1 MKVGEGDGDRAKCP
15 SGRGECPGPCCGA
28 GRGRSGLIWRS
39 PLTDNS
45 LTDNS
50 RGGGRDLW

>member
-1 MKVGEGDGDRAKCP
+1 MQVGEGDGDRAKCP
-15 SGRGECPGPCCGA
+15 SGRGECPGPCCG
-28 GRGRSGLIWRS
+28 GWGGLIWRS